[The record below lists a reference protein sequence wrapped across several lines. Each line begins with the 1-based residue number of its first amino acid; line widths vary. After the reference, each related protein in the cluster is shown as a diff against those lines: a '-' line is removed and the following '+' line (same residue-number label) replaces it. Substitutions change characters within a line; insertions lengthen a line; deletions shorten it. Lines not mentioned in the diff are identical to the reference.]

1 MCKNATMISISTTKR
16 NHYTAFMDTK
26 IFDVRDIINDKS
38 ALETALREAAGLLAE
53 GQTVA
58 FPTETVYGLGAN
70 ALDEAAVKKVFEAK
84 GRPSDN
90 PLIIHI
96 AEMSQ
101 LEGLV
106 KSVPE
111 RALRLMEKFWP
122 GPLSIIMEKNGRIP
136 DCVTAGLGTAAIR
149 MPENPEA
156 YVLLKLAGCPV
167 AAPSA
172 NLSGKPSPTKPEHVL
187 HDLDGRVGGIVLGRT
202 CDVGIESTVIDMS
215 AEPPVILRPGIITK
229 EDIEAVIGPVRL
241 APRKDSCG
249 DVPKAPGMKY
259 THYAPDAPM
268 ILFEGSTSEMISK
281 ILDRAEKELSSGK
294 KVGIIATE
302 ESLEEYE
309 TGLGQS
315 SRSGNICI
323 LSTGS
328 RKDLKTVAHNIF
340 HILRRFDEENVD
352 IILSEAFE
360 AEGVGFSV
368 MNRMDKA
375 AGEKK

>member
-1 MCKNATMISISTTKR
+1 
-16 NHYTAFMDTK
+16 MDTK
-26 IFDVRDIINDKS
+26 VFDVREIINDKQ
-38 ALETALREAAGLLAE
+38 ALETALRNAADMLAY
-53 GQTVA
+53 GGTVA

-70 ALDEAAVKKVFEAK
+70 AFDEAAVKKVFEAK

-96 AEMSQ
+96 ADMSQ
-101 LEGLV
+101 LKGLV

-111 RALRLMEKFWP
+111 RALRLMESFWP
-122 GPLSIIMEKNGRIP
+122 GPLSIIMEKEDRIP
-136 DCVTAGLGTAAIR
+136 DCVTAGLGTAAVR

-187 HDLDGRVGGIVLGRT
+187 HDLDGRVSGIVLGRT

-215 AEPPVILRPGIITK
+215 TDSPVILRPGIIIK

-241 APRKDSCG
+241 ASRKNSSES
-249 DVPKAPGMKY
+249 VPKAPGMKY

-268 ILFEGSTSEMISK
+268 ILFEGSPSEMLSK
-281 ILDRAEKELSSGK
+281 ILGRASEELASGK
-294 KVGIIATE
+294 KVGIIATDE
-302 ESLEEYE
+302 TLDLYE
-309 TGLGQS
+309 KSPVL
-315 SRSGNICI
+315 SGAGSICI

-360 AEGVGFSV
+360 AEGIGFSV